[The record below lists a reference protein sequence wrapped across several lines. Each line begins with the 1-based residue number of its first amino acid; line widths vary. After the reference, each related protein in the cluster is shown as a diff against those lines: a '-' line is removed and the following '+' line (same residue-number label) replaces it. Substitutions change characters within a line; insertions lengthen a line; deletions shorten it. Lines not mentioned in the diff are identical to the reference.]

1 MSWPVKVKTLPV
13 RKETSDAFPGWIGCL
28 HSGIVTWCWR
38 KHKTTGVLA
47 QRTDEGGPGLC
58 EKFCT
63 YRLFTISCNIS
74 LPVKSITRLYLVEVW
89 WNISGV
95 IWFSGEAYG
104 WNPQTWT
111 WHQAYCSCGV
121 LVTEQQEAKNH
132 SLQKKSYRTRKI
144 RAKIKGNHVLKIGT
158 LANLRLT
165 P

>member
-1 MSWPVKVKTLPV
+1 MLALWDCNLVLEKTQ
-13 RKETSDAFPGWIGCL
+13 
-28 HSGIVTWCWR
+28 
-38 KHKTTGVLA
+38 TTGVLA

-74 LPVKSITRLYLVEVW
+74 LHVKGITSLYLIEVS

-111 WHQAYCSCGV
+111 WCQAYCSCGV
-121 LVTEQQEAKNH
+121 LVTEQQEAKSDFWPNH